1 MQGLISVWRIMTPA
15 KRIMLIGA
23 VAATIALFS
32 VLARTASTPN
42 MALLFAGLDGRTSGD
57 VVAALARLN
66 IPYDIRG
73 DAIYVPSA
81 RRDAVRMQLAGQG
94 LPEQGQAGYELLDKL
109 NGFATTS
116 DMFDATYWRAKE
128 GELARTI
135 LATPGVKMA
144 RVHIATPKEGA
155 FTRNAPPPTGVVT
168 VTMGASPLEP
178 SQAKAIRFLVSS
190 AVPGLKPEEVAV
202 IDAARGVVL
211 SPGSDTDELGAAG
224 DADSRQAKIEKNILD
239 LLEARVGAG
248 NARVKVALDL
258 DMERQAVT
266 EHTFNPDSH
275 VISQK
280 ETTESSDTASGQ
292 GGSGGAVTV
301 ASNLP
306 EGDAGAAGGGSNS
319 QRTETKETIKYDTSD
334 VKREVEKL
342 PGAIKRMS
350 IAVFVNQIAQAPTED
365 GGDPVMRT
373 PEELQT
379 LKNLVADAAGL
390 DEKRG
395 DTLTIEA
402 LPFKDASSEGAVA
415 KADPMGDFMRA
426 HLMDAI
432 KIVFLGLVTL
442 ILGLFVVKPLFSGK
456 NAAPLALA
464 PAGSAPTPTVQA
476 GAIAAMPEY
485 RELAPLSAPE
495 PDAIEVLKQIAASNT
510 DETAALIK
518 SWLETAEDA
527 A

>member
-1 MQGLISVWRIMTPA
+1 MQGLVSVWRIMTPA
-15 KRIMLIGA
+15 KRVMLIGA

-32 VLARTASTPN
+32 ILARTASTPN
-42 MALLFAGLDGRTSGD
+42 MSLLFAGLDGRTSGE

-81 RRDAVRMQLAGQG
+81 KRDAVRMQLAGEG

-135 LATPGVKMA
+135 LATPGVRAA
-144 RVHIATPKEGA
+144 RVHIAAPKEGA
-155 FTRNAPPPTGVVT
+155 FSRNAPPTTGAVT

-178 SQAKAIRFLVSS
+178 NQAKAIRYLVSS

-202 IDAARGVVL
+202 IDSARGVVL
-211 SPGSDTDELGAAG
+211 SPGSDTDELGVGG
-224 DADSRQAKIEKNILD
+224 DADARAAKMEKNILD
-239 LLEARVGAG
+239 LLEARVGPG

-266 EHTFNPDSH
+266 EHTYNPDGRVMSG
-275 VISQK
+275 K
-280 ETTESSDTASGQ
+280 ETTEVTESSN
-292 GGSGGAVTV
+292 GGGGGGPVTV

-306 EGDAGAAGGGSNS
+306 EGDAGASGGASNS
-319 QRTETKETIKYDTSD
+319 QRTETRETIKYDMSD
-334 VKREVEKL
+334 VKRETEKL
-342 PGAIKRMS
+342 PGSIKRMS
-350 IAVFVNQIAQAPTED
+350 IAVFVNQIAQPAAED
-365 GGDPVMRT
+365 GGQPVMRT
-373 PEELQT
+373 PEELDT
-379 LKNLVADAAGL
+379 LKKLVADAAGL
-390 DEKRG
+390 DPKRG
-395 DTLTIEA
+395 DSITIEA
-402 LPFKDASSEGAVA
+402 LPFRTSSTEGVLV
-415 KADPMGDFMRA
+415 KANPMGDFLRA

-432 KIVFLGLVTL
+432 KIGILALVTL
-442 ILGLFVVKPLFSGK
+442 ILGLFVVKPLFSTKGEAGAAALPA
-456 NAAPLALA
+456 AAPSPAAA
-464 PAGSAPTPTVQA
+464 PAEG
-476 GAIAAMPEY
+476 GAIAVQPAYAEI
-485 RELAPLSAPE
+485 APPAQE
-495 PDAIEVLKQIAASNT
+495 PDAIEALKQIAASNT
-510 DETAALIK
+510 DETANLIK